1 MNRLLSAKAFLQGLP
16 LISLLAL
23 TGCVTASDLE
33 KLNKGLTEQLQAME
47 ARTQSQAGDLRTE
60 LEAIHTAPHMPRND
74 LAEVRTDTK
83 AAVEVVRQGE
93 ATRSRMQE
101 ELKAEINQNTRALT
115 KYAGENAE
123 ALQRIADFTD
133 RVSTQVHDFQR
144 GVTQIV
150 VGRIRADEAAL
161 RERLKSLVETREQLE
176 SVAGRMQVETPGP
189 SELPEEGMLVE
200 QAQANE

>member
-47 ARTQSQAGDLRTE
+47 ARTQSQAGDLRNE
-60 LEAIHTAPHMPRND
+60 LEAVHTAQDMLRKD
-74 LAEVRTDTK
+74 LAEVRADTK

-101 ELKAEINQNTRALT
+101 ELKAEINQNRRALT
-115 KYAGENAE
+115 KYARENAE
-123 ALQRIADFTD
+123 ALQRTADFTG
-133 RVSTQVHDFQR
+133 RLSTQVHDFQR

-150 VGRIRADEAAL
+150 VGSYRAEEAAL

-176 SVAGRMQVETPGP
+176 SVAGPTQVETPGP
-189 SELPEEGMLVE
+189 SEPLKGEVLVE
-200 QAQANE
+200 QAQGNE